1 LPASRRQFE
10 STIWASAHLVDCVL
24 DRGLRRRRR
33 RNVVLAASRPLRHLN
48 CGWIVGTAA
57 AAANRPVFSM
67 NEGGFPVEQRGLVNR
82 VVREVM
88 ELTHGEAVKNGVS
101 LLTELADSTPLIP
114 GDRIQLQQVML
125 NLIINAVEAM
135 SGVGN
140 GARELLIT
148 TGKTASGD
156 VLVAVRDSGPGLAL
170 AALER
175 VFDPFYTS
183 KPGGLGMGLS
193 ICRSIIEAHGG
204 RLWASANVTRGA
216 TFQFT
221 VPT

>member
-1 LPASRRQFE
+1 
-10 STIWASAHLVDCVL
+10 
-24 DRGLRRRRR
+24 
-33 RNVVLAASRPLRHLN
+33 
-48 CGWIVGTAA
+48 
-57 AAANRPVFSM
+57 M

-148 TGKTASGD
+148 TGKPPRATCWLRFAIPVLGWRWPPSSASSTPSTRASR
-156 VLVAVRDSGPGLAL
+156 AVWGWD
-170 AALER
+170 
-175 VFDPFYTS
+175 
-183 KPGGLGMGLS
+183 
-193 ICRSIIEAHGG
+193 CRSAARSSKRTADDCG
-204 RLWASANVTRGA
+204 RAQT
-216 TFQFT
+216 
-221 VPT
+221 